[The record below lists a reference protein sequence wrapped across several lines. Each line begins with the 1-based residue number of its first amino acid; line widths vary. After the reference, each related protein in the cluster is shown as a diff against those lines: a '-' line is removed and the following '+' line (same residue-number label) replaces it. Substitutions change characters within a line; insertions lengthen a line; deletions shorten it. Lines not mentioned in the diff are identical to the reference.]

1 VNFVSASTLAEA
13 TQKLG
18 DNPLRVLAG
27 GTDLAVEY
35 RRTLPQWTGLLHVGR
50 VPELQ
55 QIDLTAQAITI
66 GAAVTYARI
75 ARIACD
81 DPGLAV
87 VRDAATTIGS
97 PGIMNCGTLGGN
109 LATASPAGDGSL
121 ALLTLDTTVNVARK
135 GGTRGISID
144 QFFVAPRK
152 SVLQPDELVVSISFA
167 RSAPGRRGTAFRKIG
182 NRDASILSVAAVA
195 IALDVDDAGL
205 CRSARVAFGAVAPTP
220 RRSRAVEAEI
230 VGKKLDA
237 LPALDLDALIQMDVA
252 PIDDQRSTSW
262 YRREILPV
270 LLREAIDD
278 ATRRIEKDALR
289 G

>member
-1 VNFVSASTLAEA
+1 VNFVSAATLAEA
-13 TQKLG
+13 TQQLR
-18 DNPLRVLAG
+18 DNPFRVLAG

-55 QIDLTAQAITI
+55 QIDSTAQAITI

-87 VRDAATTIGS
+87 VRDAAATIGS

-121 ALLTLDTTVNVARK
+121 ALLVLDATVNVARK
-135 GGTRGISID
+135 GGTRTIPID

-152 SVLQPDELVVSISFA
+152 SVLQPDELVVSVTFA

-195 IALDVDDAGL
+195 VALDVDDAGL

-220 RRSRAVEAEI
+220 RRSPAVEAEL

-237 LPALDLDALIQMDVA
+237 LASLNLDALIQMDVA

-270 LLREAIDD
+270 LLRDVIGD
-278 ATRRIEKDALR
+278 AGSRIEKDTLR